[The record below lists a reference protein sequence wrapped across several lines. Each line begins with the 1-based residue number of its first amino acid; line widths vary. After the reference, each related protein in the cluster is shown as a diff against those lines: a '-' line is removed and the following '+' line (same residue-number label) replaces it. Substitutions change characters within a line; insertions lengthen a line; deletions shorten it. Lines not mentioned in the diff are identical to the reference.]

1 MYWLPRPCETPSKA
15 MFIVTAAHFFL
26 NPLSK
31 ANTSDLKI
39 LYEEIEAF
47 HS

>member
-15 MFIVTAAHFFL
+15 MFIVTAQCFL

-39 LYEEIEAF
+39 LYKEIEAY